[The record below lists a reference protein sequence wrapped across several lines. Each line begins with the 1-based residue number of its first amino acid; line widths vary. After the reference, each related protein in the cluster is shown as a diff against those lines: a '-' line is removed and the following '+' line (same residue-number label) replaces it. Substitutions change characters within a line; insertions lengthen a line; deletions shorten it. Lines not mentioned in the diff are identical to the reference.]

1 MIEDIIEVCGMCSA
15 INNFKN
21 VEQKLS
27 SNLINVEH
35 NEKSFLHLPKLQNK
49 LKNDVNTY
57 LENCRLTNKNK
68 ILGIIKFKSNVKEYI
83 HCPIKKIYKSGKVKI
98 GVCKHFKC
106 LEDTRQNRLK
116 LSTHKFRYHFKSDKN
131 LSNVL
136 KLKVSKSIE
145 EVFYLI

>member
-1 MIEDIIEVCGMCSA
+1 MISDIIQVCGMCSA
-15 INNFKN
+15 INNLK
-21 VEQKLS
+21 
-27 SNLINVEH
+27 NVEH
-35 NEKSFLHLPKLQNK
+35 NEKSLLPLPKLNKK
-49 LKNDVNTY
+49 LKNDVNNY
-57 LENCRLTNKNK
+57 LENCRFKNRTK
-68 ILGIIKFKSNVKEYI
+68 ILGIIKFKSNDKEYLY
-83 HCPIKKIYKSGKVKI
+83 CPIKKIYKSGKIKI